1 MSPLPPSS
9 SVFVRR
15 YIPEL
20 EEKQQAP
27 KATILRK
34 AMEYIRHMQE
44 LEQVAEAELVAEKRW
59 KLRLIDRLK
68 QVCLINPFPPLS
80 RSYFL
85 DTIYC
90 YLSLSNQY
98 IIIPIYCYLSLSKCL
113 ACLFRLL

>member
-15 YIPEL
+15 YLPKL

-68 QVCLINPFPPLS
+68 QV
-80 RSYFL
+80 
-85 DTIYC
+85 
-90 YLSLSNQY
+90 
-98 IIIPIYCYLSLSKCL
+98 
-113 ACLFRLL
+113 